1 MKKTI
6 NFYEFSRWFEVNRPN
21 NFSRAGLEAL
31 YDFLEQYEEETG
43 EQIEF
48 DPIALCCDYTEYE
61 DLDEFK
67 ANYTCDKYQQLENWD
82 ELEDYTMTMPLGSGL
97 DSKKSCIIQ
106 NF

>member
-1 MKKTI
+1 MKTTI
-6 NFYEFSRWFEVNRPN
+6 NFYEFETWFRRHRPN
-21 NFSRAGLEAL
+21 NFSRAGLIAL

-67 ANYTCDKYQQLENWD
+67 ANYTCQEYQELENWD
-82 ELEDYTMTMPLGSGL
+82 DLEDYTMTIPLGSGL